1 MNSIPLKASLAW
13 RWTLI
18 AAEVLVAGYLATSFL
33 AGSKVRLDA
42 GVPLSVLVFT
52 AWIFLF
58 LGSPFL
64 VRSQRWLAVLGWCIA
79 VGPLLIPVL

>member
-1 MNSIPLKASLAW
+1 MNTIPRNASLGW
-13 RWTLI
+13 RWALI
-18 AAEVLVAGYLATSFL
+18 AAEVIVAGYFAAFFL

-42 GVPLSVLVFT
+42 DALLSVLIFI
-52 AWIFLF
+52 AWLFLF

-79 VGPLLIPVL
+79 VGALLFPVL

>member
-1 MNSIPLKASLAW
+1 MIRQRTVIAW

-18 AAEVLVAGYLATSFL
+18 AAQVIVVAYFAALLSGGRKT
-33 AGSKVRLDA
+33 RLNPGA
-42 GVPLSVLVFT
+42 LLSVLIFI
-52 AWIFLF
+52 AWLFLF

-79 VGPLLIPVL
+79 VGALLFPML